1 MKTFYIAIFFFFLS
15 IRANSQNY
23 SYYFGNIHAH
33 SSFSDGNKDS
43 LTSLLTTP
51 FQDFQFAKN
60 SEHIDFYGISEH
72 NHASAGMDNVQHF
85 HEGISDAHLASVND
99 SFIALYGVEWG
110 VISGGG
116 HVIIYGYDSLL
127 GWDSGGYDVFV
138 AQNDYANLWKK
149 VNKQKDAFAYL
160 AHPQTTDYN
169 NLFTTALNLSADSA
183 IVGMAARSGPAFS
196 VDTTYSD
203 PSTGHFV
210 TRYNDA
216 LKQGYHLGVGLDHD
230 THYSVFGRSSAGRL
244 VLMAPS
250 LTQSEIYKAL
260 RKMRFYSSDDWNTQV
275 NFKVNNQ
282 IMGSDIVQT
291 GNPVLSVNISDA
303 DLTDATSTIAIY
315 YGVPASGVAPTVL
328 TTVSNSSVLNYT
340 HTIANNTSY
349 YYYAKITQTDG
360 DIIWTSPIWYKKN
373 TASAVIAPSP
383 NFTLPASLCVGD
395 TLHLADLSINS
406 PTAWDWTISG
416 AGNFT
421 SSDQNTLFVINN
433 YGLFTVL
440 LTATNAAGS
449 ASYSSTFSVNAP
461 PNVSITALDTVLC
474 PGESI
479 NLAGS
484 GATSYS
490 WLPTTGLSSS
500 TISNVTASPV
510 LNTMYVLT
518 GGSDGCTAKD
528 SIQITVIA
536 CVGINALS
544 NDLIK
549 IYPNPTNSL
558 ITIDLGAL
566 GSENFI
572 EIVDEKGALIFSKLT
587 HDKSQNVD
595 LSKFENGMYTI
606 SITTNRQQKISKKIT
621 LSKK

>member
-72 NHASAGMDNVQHF
+72 NHAGAGMDNVQHF
-85 HEGISDAHLASVND
+85 HEGISDAHLASVNN

-127 GWDSGGYDVFV
+127 GWDAGGYDVFV

-183 IVGMAARSGPAFS
+183 IIGMAARSGPAFS

-203 PSTGHFV
+203 PSTGNFI

-315 YGVPASGVAPTVL
+315 YGVPASGIAPTVL

-383 NFTLPASLCVGD
+383 NFTLPTSLCVGD
-395 TLHLADLSINS
+395 TLNLADLSTNS
-406 PTAWDWTISG
+406 PAAWDWTISG

-421 SSDQNTLFVINN
+421 SSDQNTPFVITN

-510 LNTMYVLT
+510 VTTTYVLT
-518 GGSDGCTAKD
+518 GASNGCTAKD
-528 SIQITVIA
+528 SIQILVS